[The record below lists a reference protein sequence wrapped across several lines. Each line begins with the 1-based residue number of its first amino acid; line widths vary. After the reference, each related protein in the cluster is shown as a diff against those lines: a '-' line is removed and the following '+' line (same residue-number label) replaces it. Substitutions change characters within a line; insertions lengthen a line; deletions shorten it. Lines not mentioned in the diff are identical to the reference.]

1 MDLTVLNLLFK
12 FSKNLFKKKVFFF
25 IKKKITFGL
34 CIKIKC

>member
-25 IKKKITFGL
+25 IKKKL
-34 CIKIKC
+34 HLDYVLK